1 MISLVRVAFD
11 ACLWTRRSGRL
22 IGRSAGADFA
32 YYVSVQADCS
42 CGRYFGPIRLG
53 GPLSLYDG
61 AMRPRLEQARCPMAY
76 LARVA
81 PRACAS
87 TRFL

>member
-1 MISLVRVAFD
+1 MMVSLVRVAFD

-22 IGRSAGADFA
+22 IGRSSDPYFA

-61 AMRPRLEQARCPMAY
+61 AMQVLRNRRLYPPRNHHVTTM
-76 LARVA
+76 
-81 PRACAS
+81 
-87 TRFL
+87 